1 MIFTDFAIHA
11 VFQRDRHLDNLT
23 EQFDY
28 NVIDYIHVRVL
39 LGLYSKKRIVTTV
52 RVV

>member
-1 MIFTDFAIHA
+1 MIFTDFEVLA
-11 VFQRDRHLDNLT
+11 VFQRGRHLDNLT
-23 EQFDY
+23 EQFDD

-39 LGLYSKKRIVTTV
+39 LGLYSHRRIVTTV

>member
-1 MIFTDFAIHA
+1 MIFTDFEIHA

-39 LGLYSKKRIVTTV
+39 LDGLTLILFRLSSQI
-52 RVV
+52 